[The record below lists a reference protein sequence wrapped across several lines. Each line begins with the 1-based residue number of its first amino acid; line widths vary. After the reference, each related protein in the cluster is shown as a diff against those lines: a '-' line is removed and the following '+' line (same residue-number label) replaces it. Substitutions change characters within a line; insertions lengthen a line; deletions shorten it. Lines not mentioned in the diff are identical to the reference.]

1 MAQQG
6 EGVIQL
12 DIEGMTCA
20 SCASRIER
28 KLNKA
33 DGITAE
39 VNYATEL
46 ATIELS
52 DGTAVED
59 AIAVV
64 EQTGYH
70 ASVAGSEERKTSA
83 LPMVRLITAWALT
96 IPIML
101 LSMIPALQFPAWQWV
116 VFAMTLPV
124 VLWCGWPFHKAAAV
138 SLRHGTTTMDTL
150 ISLGTVSA
158 MLWSTWALFFGGAG
172 HIGMRMEMQLFG
184 SGHNELY
191 FEVAA
196 AVTAFLLLG
205 RMIESR
211 AKHSQTDALDAL
223 ARLGAREATRLT
235 DVGEER
241 IPTDQLR
248 VGDRFKTLP
257 GEKIATDG
265 VVVEGKSTIDTA
277 IVTGESMPMSA
288 QPGSEVIGGTING
301 QRSLVIEAT
310 KVGEDTELARI
321 AAMLRQAQS
330 GKTEVQRLADRI
342 SSFFVPA
349 VIGVALV
356 TLLAWLVFTGDFG
369 SAMTAAVATLIIACP
384 CALGLATPTAI
395 LVGTTRGSEL
405 GLLLRDATVLETAKQ
420 VDVAILDKTGTL
432 TEGRMRIAAVYSEP
446 YVQNADLLRIA
457 AAMEHDSD
465 HPISQAVLRAADA
478 SGIKV
483 APAQNV
489 ETVAG
494 SGLVGE
500 FEGHSVRVGKP
511 DWIGVDS
518 GKTHALTGTL
528 VAVEYDGA
536 YLGTLMLNDEVRQD
550 AKATITRLRDLGIEP
565 IMVTGDH
572 RAAADQIA
580 QTVGID
586 EVYASAVPADKVEHV
601 KRLQSEGRRV
611 AMVGD
616 GVNDA
621 AALAEADLGIAMG
634 SGTDVAR
641 ASASITLVS
650 GGLERAATGIEL
662 ARSTLRVIKQ
672 NLFWAFAY
680 NTLAIPLAA
689 FGLLSPLIAGLA
701 MALSSLMV
709 VGNSLRLRSFG
720 R

>member
-1 MAQQG
+1 MLQQR
-6 EGVIQL
+6 EGVVEL
-12 DIEGMTCA
+12 DIAGMTCS
-20 SCASRIER
+20 SCAARIER
-28 KLNKA
+28 KLNRA
-33 DGITAE
+33 DGIRAE

-46 ATIELS
+46 ATVHLAQGASVE
-52 DGTAVED
+52 TA
-59 AIAVV
+59 ISVV
-64 EQTGYH
+64 ENTGYR
-70 ASVAGSEERKTSA
+70 ASLAGTEAREVSIW
-83 LPMVRLITAWALT
+83 PMIRLVTAWALT
-96 IPIML
+96 VPIVV
-101 LSMIPALQFPAWQWV
+101 LSMVPPLQFPAWQWV
-116 VFAMTLPV
+116 VFAMTIPV
-124 VLWCGWPFHKAAAV
+124 VAWCGWPFHRAAFV

-150 ISLGTVSA
+150 ISLGTLSA
-158 MLWSTWALFFGGAG
+158 MLWSVWALFFGGAG
-172 HIGMRMEMQLFG
+172 NIGMRMEMTLFG
-184 SGHNELY
+184 SGHHELY

-235 DVGEER
+235 GDGEER

-248 VGDRFKTLP
+248 VGDRFRTLP

-265 VVVEGKSTIDTA
+265 IVVEGSSSIDTA
-277 IVTGESMPMSA
+277 IVTGESMPLA
-288 QPGSEVIGGTING
+288 AKPGTDVIGGTING
-301 QRSLVIEAT
+301 SRTLEIEAT
-310 KVGEDTELARI
+310 KVGADTELARI

-330 GKTEVQRLADRI
+330 GKTGVQRLADKI

-349 VIGVALV
+349 VIAVAIVTLV
-356 TLLAWLVFTGDFG
+356 TWLLVTGDVEAAL
-369 SAMTAAVATLIIACP
+369 SASVATLIIACP
-384 CALGLATPTAI
+384 CALGLATPTALLI
-395 LVGTTRGSEL
+395 GTTRGSEL
-405 GLLLRDATVLETAKQ
+405 GMLLRDATVLETARK

-432 TEGRMRIAAVYSEP
+432 TEGRMRIGAVFAEP
-446 YVQNADLLRIA
+446 YVQSVDLLRIA
-457 AAMEHDSD
+457 AAAEHDSD
-465 HPISQAVLRAADA
+465 HPISYAVLRAAKA
-478 SGIKV
+478 SGITVK
-483 APAQNV
+483 PAHDV
-489 ETVAG
+489 ETVTGA
-494 SGLVGE
+494 GLVGE
-500 FEGHSVRVGKP
+500 FEGHSVRVGRP
-511 DWIGVDS
+511 DWIGVDP
-518 GKTHALTGTL
+518 GKTGALTGTL

-536 YLGTLMLNDEVRQD
+536 YLGTLMLNDEVRGD
-550 AKATITRLRDLGIEP
+550 AKATIGKLRELGIEP

-572 RAAADQIA
+572 RAAADEIA

-586 EVYASAVPADKVEHV
+586 RVYAGAVPADKVEHV
-601 KRLQSEGRRV
+601 KRLQAEGRQV

-650 GGLERAATGIEL
+650 VGLERAATGIEL
-662 ARSTLRVIKQ
+662 ARATLRIIKQ

-689 FGLLSPLIAGLA
+689 LGFLSPLIAGLA

-709 VGNSLRLRSFG
+709 VGNSLRLRRFG